1 MEIKEFSKVREILGE
16 PNPAT
21 KNKIYSFLNPR
32 MINFINHSPLVF
44 ISTIDSDGFPTISP
58 KGDFPGFV
66 NIQNQNTLLLP
77 ERKGNKLAFS
87 YENILNGSK
96 VGILFLVPGTNE
108 VLRVQGSSEVIF
120 DEQLNALL
128 SSQTQKALLIMKIK
142 VSSCYFHCG
151 KALLRSKLWESDKY
165 LETLKISF
173 GQEIAENNG
182 MSSAEIFE
190 FDSGVKS
197 RYETDL

>member
-1 MEIKEFSKVREILGE
+1 MKIKELGKIREILGE

-21 KNKIYSFLNPR
+21 KNKIYNFLNSR
-32 MINFINHSPLVF
+32 MIDFIGHSPLVF

-58 KGDFPGFV
+58 KGDAAGFI
-66 NIQNQNTLLLP
+66 NIPSENILLIP

-87 YENILNGSK
+87 FENILNGSK
-96 VGILFLVPGTNE
+96 VGILFIVPGTNE
-108 VLRVQGSSEVIF
+108 VLRVHGTAEIIF
-120 DEQLNALL
+120 DEQLNSLL
-128 SSQTQKALLIMKIK
+128 SSQTQKALLVMMVS

-151 KALLRSKLWESDKY
+151 KALLRSKLWD
-165 LETLKISF
+165 LERSVDGLKISF

-182 MSSAEIFE
+182 MSSAEISE

-197 RYETDL
+197 RYITDL